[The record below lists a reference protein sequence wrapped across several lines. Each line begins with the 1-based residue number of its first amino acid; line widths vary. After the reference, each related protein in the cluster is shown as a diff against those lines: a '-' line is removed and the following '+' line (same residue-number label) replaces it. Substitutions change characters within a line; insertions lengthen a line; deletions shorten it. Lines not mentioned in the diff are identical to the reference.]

1 MKIIADLNS
10 KESSEVLNICNL
22 LNMPRKYTSDEEK
35 ANILVWRQ
43 EKMPIKVM
51 CEQSGRGKA
60 TITRF
65 LEQPESFQIILF
77 PSISLL
83 EEGED
88 ILTD

>member
-1 MKIIADLNS
+1 
-10 KESSEVLNICNL
+10 
-22 LNMPRKYTSDEEK
+22 MPGKYTGDEEK

-60 TITRF
+60 TRF

-77 PSISLL
+77 QSISLL